1 MSTGSL
7 QFNNLSLAWVTAED
21 TNIII
26 HSTPYTLFDGRTAIA
41 GVSNVGYSY
50 SFRGIFKNRSTI
62 NTIIQE
68 VGLGH
73 NLTVSDEGYG
83 KAQILDFDYSYK
95 MNDGTYNYYEYR
107 LTFRAE
113 QED

>member
-1 MSTGSL
+1 MSLGSL
-7 QFNNLSLAWVTAED
+7 QFNNLSLAWTTAED

-26 HSTPYTLFDGRTAIA
+26 HSTPYTLYDGRTAIA
-41 GVSNVGYSY
+41 GVSKVGYSY
-50 SFRGIFKNRSTI
+50 GFRGIFKNRSTI
-62 NTIIQE
+62 NSIIAE

-83 KAQILDFDYSYK
+83 KAQILDLDYSYK
-95 MNDGTYNYYEYR
+95 TNDGTHNYYEYR
-107 LTFRAE
+107 ITFRAE